1 MTAPTALFS
10 DRLFT
15 AAAPVW
21 RACLQHPFVQGIA
34 DGTLAQDKFR
44 HYLKQDYVY
53 LVEYC
58 KVFALGAAK
67 SPDLDTM
74 GLFSSLLHG
83 TLHLEMDLHRAYAAE
98 FGIAPLELER
108 TEASAALTGYTSYM
122 LSVAQA
128 GGVENAA
135 AAVLACAWSY
145 NFIGHELAR
154 SHPASLRHPFY
165 GKWVQMYSSPEFT
178 ALAER
183 CIALVNRLSA
193 GKPEHE
199 LQALEDIVRKT
210 SAFEYLFWDMADRLE
225 LWPVPCTAGIFGASG
240 APVVGAAPQGG
251 APGQGAVQG

>member
-1 MTAPTALFS
+1 MTTAFS
-10 DRLFT
+10 DRLFNT
-15 AAAPVW
+15 VQPVW
-21 RACLQHPFVQGIA
+21 NACLDHPFVQGIA
-34 DGTLAQDKFR
+34 HGTLAQDRFR

-108 TEASAALTGYTSYM
+108 TQASAALTGYTSYM

-145 NFIGHELAR
+145 NFIGRELAR
-154 SHPASLRHPFY
+154 SHPASLQHPFY

-225 LWPVPCTAGIFGASG
+225 LWPVPC
-240 APVVGAAPQGG
+240 AAPHGR
-251 APGQGAVQG
+251 APGQGAVQGAGPG